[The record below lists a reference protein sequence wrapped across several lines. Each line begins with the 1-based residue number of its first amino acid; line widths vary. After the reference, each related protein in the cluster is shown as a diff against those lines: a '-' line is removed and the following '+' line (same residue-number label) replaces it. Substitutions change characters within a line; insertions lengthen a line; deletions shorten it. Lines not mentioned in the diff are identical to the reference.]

1 MQLSQRKFFLIL
13 LLLAGLLVLV
23 VGLRSVQ
30 AREPFF
36 EPVPPIEAYDFAR
49 AADAVKL
56 RGVLIT
62 EDSFRAVVYVETLP
76 GFRVLSPMD
85 RLEVTLDDLRHEFQ
99 VVGLGGRTLILR
111 GQDDYRYKIGVEQ
124 RD

>member
-1 MQLSQRKFFLIL
+1 MYLCQRTFSLIL
-13 LLLAGLLVLV
+13 VLFVCLLILA
-23 VGLRSVQ
+23 VGLGTSQ

-36 EPVPPIEAYDFAR
+36 DSDPPVEAYDFAR

-56 RGVLIT
+56 RGLLIT
-62 EDSFRAVVYVETLP
+62 EDSFRAVVYIETLQA
-76 GFRVLSPMD
+76 FRVLSPMD
-85 RLEVTLDDLRHEFQ
+85 RLEVMLDDLRHEFQ
-99 VVGLGGRTLILR
+99 VVGLGGRNLILR

>member
-1 MQLSQRKFFLIL
+1 MHLCQRTFCLIL
-13 LLLAGLLVLV
+13 ILSVCLLVLV
-23 VGLRSVQ
+23 VGLRSGQ

-36 EPVPPIEAYDFAR
+36 DPDPPIEAYDFAR
-49 AADAVKL
+49 AADSVKL
-56 RGVLIT
+56 RGLLIT

-99 VVGLGGRTLILR
+99 VVGLGGRNLILR

-124 RD
+124 VD

>member
-1 MQLSQRKFFLIL
+1 MHLCQRTFSLVLVLFVC
-13 LLLAGLLVLV
+13 LLVLV
-23 VGLRSVQ
+23 VGLGTSQ

-36 EPVPPIEAYDFAR
+36 DPDPPIEAYDFAR

-56 RGVLIT
+56 RGLLIT

-85 RLEVTLDDLRHEFQ
+85 RLEVTLDNLRHEFQ
-99 VVGLGGRTLILR
+99 VVGLGGRVLILQ